1 MKSKHLFTL
10 LLCFISLHVFG
21 QFEQNKQLFS
31 APNLKGVIATHKTVA
46 ILPLKATIGYKR
58 LPKGFDAEGNKL
70 EEQKLG
76 ISMQQG
82 MYTYLLR
89 KADLYTVSFQ
99 DVERTN
105 TLLKKAGVFD
115 KLDEQ
120 LPDDLCKILGVDAVI
135 KSSYAYEK
143 TGSEA
148 GAIAKALVF
157 GGGGS
162 TASGDLVLQI
172 YNGTDGILLWRFY
185 KQMNEGVFSAGN
197 ELMVRMMAKIAR
209 NFPYSKD

>member
-1 MKSKHLFTL
+1 MKIKLFTTAL
-10 LLCFISLHVFG
+10 LLMISFSLKA
-21 QFEQNKQLFS
+21 QFERNKQLFS
-31 APNLKGVIATHKTVA
+31 SPNLKEIISSHKKVA

-58 LPKGFDAEGNKL
+58 LPKGFDPEGNKL
-70 EEQKLG
+70 EEEKLG
-76 ISMQQG
+76 LSMQQG

-89 KADLYTVSFQ
+89 VSSDFTVDFQ

-105 TLLKKAGVFD
+105 ALLKKAGVLD

-120 LPDDLCKILGVDAVI
+120 LPDDLCKILEVDAVI

-157 GGGGS
+157 GYGGS

-172 YNGTDGILLWRFY
+172 YNGADGDLVWRFY
-185 KQMNEGVFSAGN
+185 KQMNEGVFQSGN
-197 ELMVRMMAKIAR
+197 ELMVRMMKKIAR
-209 NFPYSKD
+209 NLPYSRE